1 MSHAKGPPPEDLTR
15 AKDAQRPQPEGRD
28 ITPAVGHRGSP
39 SVWRHAVEDGVVA
52 LARPNWG
59 DAKWSYLYDKA
70 TRYRAGGEAGTNGT
84 VAEAARA
91 ARGGDEVPVAVSG
104 PVINAA
110 VWTWEVP
117 LYFWFGGIATGSS
130 FIALACDAAGD
141 HRSARVARMVAL
153 GAIGPGSPLL
163 VLDLGRPMRFLNM
176 LRIFKPR
183 SPMSMGAWCLSAF
196 SGVMGTAVLADLLG
210 REKIA
215 RALGAQGAVLGTY
228 LGSYTGVL
236 LSATAVPVWNRS
248 RTLLPP
254 IFICTGAATGA
265 AANRLVL
272 SALGVPA
279 GHPTR
284 RALGAIETLAM
295 TTELGLS
302 HLNEKRLGDLGHAL
316 EEGRPGR
323 LFRFAKSS
331 VMGGLALR
339 GLGSRLGTAPG
350 HVSSALFLAAGL
362 AFRFAWVGAGRTSA
376 TDHEAVARTA
386 RRRRV

>member
-1 MSHAKGPPPEDLTR
+1 
-15 AKDAQRPQPEGRD
+15 
-28 ITPAVGHRGSP
+28 
-39 SVWRHAVEDGVVA
+39 VWRHAVEDGVVA

-153 GAIGPGSPLL
+153 GAIGPGSPLWSWTSGAPCASSTCCASSSRARH
-163 VLDLGRPMRFLNM
+163 VDGRVVPER
-176 LRIFKPR
+176 
-183 SPMSMGAWCLSAF
+183 
-196 SGVMGTAVLADLLG
+196 LLG
-210 REKIA
+210 RDGHGGA
-215 RALGAQGAVLGTY
+215 RRPAGPGEDRAGARCTGRGARDLPG
-228 LGSYTGVL
+228 L
-236 LSATAVPVWNRS
+236 LHRRAAVGHRGPRLES
-248 RTLLPP
+248 QPDAPAP

-323 LFRFAKSS
+323 LFRFAKSA

-376 TDHEAVARTA
+376 SDHEAVARTA